1 MRIPCDLKLDISA
14 ARGISPAGSMGDC
27 ETCGHGD
34 GSLVD
39 TMCPECRSKY
49 LNFEKPNLEELNF
62 ADSELVA

>member
-27 ETCGHGD
+27 ETCGHWD

-49 LNFEKPNLEELNF
+49 LKR
-62 ADSELVA
+62 AMHMT